1 MHKTKQKQ
9 KQKRML
15 GREGQEEY
23 SRPQV
28 GCLLYTS
35 VTFVRWY
42 ISFYRRGNWVF
53 ETSLPW
59 GVTVTTEV
67 HTEST
72 WVCVFARALLLSIL
86 RVGVVNMKA
95 LKTECQIALV
105 KGCFVIQWILGDKIC
120 WWEIRKER
128 LPPLEYPWWS
138 FKSFSGKW
146 KSPRKTERPYCNVSL
161 LSLKLIILNTSS
173 CTSATGPSRRYYFI
187 LSPNIMVPEC
197 LNIKPFIIK

>member
-1 MHKTKQKQ
+1 MSIFLLITACTLLSALVAAGHEVYRVLEEPLKQTL
-9 KQKRML
+9 RML

-28 GCLLYTS
+28 VCLLYTS
-35 VTFVRWY
+35 VTFVRWCV
-42 ISFYRRGNWVF
+42 SFYRRGNWVF

-59 GVTVTTEV
+59 GVTVTTKV

-95 LKTECQIALV
+95 LKTECQIALA

-120 WWEIRKER
+120 WWEIRKEG

-146 KSPRKTERPYCNVSL
+146 KSTRKTERPYCMSVFL
-161 LSLKLIILNTSS
+161 ALNSS
-173 CTSATGPSRRYYFI
+173 Y
-187 LSPNIMVPEC
+187 
-197 LNIKPFIIK
+197 